1 MSHLIGAKLKHLI
14 ARANLTPSQFTADL
28 AEFLGVRRPVVE
40 AWLQD
45 ERSAYGSNLKKLAR
59 FWQGYFP
66 DIAPSHFLME
76 DDDFVKALASPR
88 ESRSG
93 SEGGIVLPI
102 QMNPLTGAQ
111 LNALT
116 GSYRLYRYALTARPA
131 LICEAVSI
139 FPSSNATLGVELR
152 SPLAKGVQ
160 RFAGTVIAMGDR
172 TYLLLSDVD
181 TSSSAMRFITF
192 HGRFDRKS
200 KHHLIGIMSGAFD
213 RDDTLSSVTVALEK
227 QSGDPKLALEEASWL
242 SLDALDRVS
251 REILL
256 DLTQT
261 KLPGTT

>member
-1 MSHLIGAKLKHLI
+1 MSNLIGNKLKHLI
-14 ARANLTPSQFTADL
+14 AQANLPPSQLTADL
-28 AEFLGVRRPVVE
+28 AQSLGVRRPVVE

-45 ERSAYGSNLKKLAR
+45 ERSVYGANLTKLAN
-59 FWQGYFP
+59 FWRGYFP
-66 DIAPSHFLME
+66 GITSSHFLMD
-76 DDDFVKALASPR
+76 DDDFAKALAPLR
-88 ESRSG
+88 ESTSSRDA
-93 SEGGIVLPI
+93 GILLPM
-102 QMNPLTGAQ
+102 QTNPLSGAQ

-139 FPSSNATLGVELR
+139 FQSSNATLGVELR

-192 HGRFDRKS
+192 HGRFDKKGR
-200 KHHLIGIMSGAFD
+200 HHLIGIMSGAFD
-213 RDDTLSSVTVALEK
+213 RDDTISSGTVAMEK

-242 SLDALDRVS
+242 SLDALDRVT